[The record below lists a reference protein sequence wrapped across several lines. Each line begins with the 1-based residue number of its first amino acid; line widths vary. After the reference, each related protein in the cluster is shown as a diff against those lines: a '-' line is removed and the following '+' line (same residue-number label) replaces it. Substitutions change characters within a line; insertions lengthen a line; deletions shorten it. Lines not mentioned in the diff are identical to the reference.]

1 MVHLCN
7 ESLQILFFVT
17 FLLRFL
23 FCYNRW
29 FFVVVFL
36 FPMSLTY
43 DIYLL
48 LRSIVTYIFYPNK
61 PTEHAM
67 RVEQIRKDIKAW
79 VRDGCPTK
87 LCTARPGWQ
96 AMSLRA
102 GKYKSTYRNITINLY
117 DVLEINEEKRTVR
130 VEPMCSMG
138 KLTHALLPKGW
149 TIPVVPELDDLTVG
163 GLVAGV
169 GIETSSHKYGLF
181 QHICVSFEVV
191 LADGR

>member
-1 MVHLCN
+1 VSSCRGSASQALYV
-7 ESLQILFFVT
+7 SP
-17 FLLRFL
+17 
-23 FCYNRW
+23 YRW
-29 FFVVVFL
+29 FFVVFFL
-36 FPMSLTY
+36 FPISLVY
-43 DIYLL
+43 DTFLFVWNAIGAVWHPP
-48 LRSIVTYIFYPNK
+48 SPQD
-61 PTEHAM
+61 HAK
-67 RVEQIRKDIKAW
+67 RVEKIRADIREW
-79 VRDGCPTK
+79 GQDGCKTK

-102 GKYKSTYRNITINLY
+102 GKYKSTFRNISVELY
-117 DVLEINEEKRTVR
+117 DVLEINETKKTCR

-163 GLVAGV
+163 GLVAGC

>member
-1 MVHLCN
+1 M
-7 ESLQILFFVT
+7 F
-17 FLLRFL
+17 
-23 FCYNRW
+23 
-29 FFVVVFL
+29 FL
-36 FPMSLTY
+36 FPISLVY
-43 DIYLL
+43 DVYYGI
-48 LRSIVTYIFYPNK
+48 RGFFVSILYPNK
-61 PTEHAM
+61 PHEHSM
-67 RVEQIRKDIKAW
+67 RVEKIRQEVQDWIA
-79 VRDGCPTK
+79 DGCKTK

-102 GKYKSTYRNITINLY
+102 GRYKSSYRNININLY
-117 DVLEINEEKRTVR
+117 DVLEINEAKQTCR

-149 TIPVVPELDDLTVG
+149 TIPVIPELDDLTVG

-181 QHICVSFEVV
+181 QHICLAFEVV

>member
-1 MVHLCN
+1 
-7 ESLQILFFVT
+7 
-17 FLLRFL
+17 
-23 FCYNRW
+23 
-29 FFVVVFL
+29 
-36 FPMSLTY
+36 MSLTY
-43 DIYLL
+43 DIYM
-48 LRSIVTYIFYPNK
+48 SICALFAVIFYPSK
-61 PTEHAM
+61 PNEHAM
-67 RVEQIRKDIKAW
+67 RVNRISAEVKEWVATGCRK
-79 VRDGCPTK
+79 K

-102 GKYKSTYRNITINLY
+102 GKYKSTYQNVHIDLY
-117 DVLEINEEKRTVR
+117 DVLEINEVKQTCR

-181 QHICVSFEVV
+181 QHICLSFEVV
-191 LADGR
+191 LADGRYDCVLCKIILRNC

>member
-1 MVHLCN
+1 M
-7 ESLQILFFVT
+7 
-17 FLLRFL
+17 
-23 FCYNRW
+23 YRW
-29 FFVVVFL
+29 FFVVFFL
-36 FPMSLTY
+36 FPISLVY
-43 DIYLL
+43 DIFLFVCSVFAYFL
-48 LRSIVTYIFYPNK
+48 YPNK
-61 PTEHAM
+61 PNEHAM
-67 RVEQIRKDIKAW
+67 RVEKIRAEIREW
-79 VRDGCPTK
+79 VADGCPNK

-102 GKYKSTYRNITINLY
+102 GKYKSTYRNIHVDLY
-117 DVLEINEEKRTVR
+117 DILEVNETKQTVR
-130 VEPMCSMG
+130 VEPMCNMG

>member
-1 MVHLCN
+1 MV
-7 ESLQILFFVT
+7 F
-17 FLLRFL
+17 
-23 FCYNRW
+23 
-29 FFVVVFL
+29 FL
-36 FPMSLTY
+36 FPISLVY
-43 DIYLL
+43 DIYYGIQAFFVALM
-48 LRSIVTYIFYPNK
+48 YPNK
-61 PTEHAM
+61 PHEHDM
-67 RVEQIRKDIKAW
+67 RVEKIRQEVREW
-79 VRDGCPTK
+79 VADGCKTK

-102 GKYKSTYRNITINLY
+102 GRYKSTYRNININLY
-117 DVLEINEEKRTVR
+117 DVLEINEAKQTCR

-149 TIPVVPELDDLTVG
+149 TIPVIPELDDLTVG

-181 QHICVSFEVV
+181 QHICLAFEVV